1 MTGSKVDTSRLDARR
16 RRLVFRAWHRGIRE
30 MDLVLGQYVDAHIEN
45 MDEKILNELE
55 DIMSYE
61 DRDMLT
67 WVTGEIPI
75 PQNVDTPLFRD
86 ILNYRARKD
95 YSV

>member
-45 MDEKILNELE
+45 MDEKTLNELE

>member
-45 MDEKILNELE
+45 MDENTLNELE
-55 DIMSYE
+55 EIMSYE

>member
-45 MDEKILNELE
+45 MDDKTLNELE
-55 DIMSYE
+55 EIMSYE

>member
-45 MDEKILNELE
+45 MDENTLNELE
-55 DIMSYE
+55 EIMSYE

-86 ILNYRARKD
+86 ILNYRALKD
-95 YSV
+95 